1 MRKHILF
8 VSLTILGGFAGAS
21 LYQWALPSSPSFSNL
36 DGYDHKNPVKQVLYA
51 GPSAPPVDFTAPAER
66 AVTTVVHVKTTIS
79 RTSGMA
85 NPFFDPFS
93 FFWGQPSPQS
103 APQQQSAGS
112 GVILSEDGYIVT
124 NNHVIENADEVTVTL
139 DDKQT
144 YKARVVGI
152 DPSTDL
158 ALLKVEAE
166 KLPHIDWGN
175 SDEVRV
181 GEWVLAV
188 GNPFNLTST
197 VTAGIVSAKAR
208 NINILPNQRFPIE
221 SFIQTDAAVNPGN
234 SGGALVNSRGELI
247 GINTAIAS
255 NTGSYSGYSF
265 AIPVNMVRKVVDD
278 LIEFG
283 TVQRGFIGV
292 SIRDVDAEFAKEKDL
307 RTLQGVYVNGLT
319 EDGAAESAGIREGD
333 VITAIN
339 GAPVKSSPELQE
351 QVGRHRPGD
360 RIQVSV
366 IRKGDEKLFSVTLRN
381 KEGTTAVKRNETASL
396 LGATLE
402 NASDVELDK
411 LRLNS
416 GVKVKELRPGKLKN
430 AGLKDGFIITAIDN
444 KPVKNPTE
452 VISYLDSK
460 QGGVLIEGIY
470 PNGMKAFYGFG
481 M

>member
-21 LYQWALPSSPSFSNL
+21 LYQWALPPSPSFSNL
-36 DGYDHKNPVKQVLYA
+36 DGYDHKNSVKHVLYT
-51 GPSAPPVDFTAPAER
+51 GPSAPTVDFTAPAER
-66 AVTTVVHVKTTIS
+66 AVNTVVHVKTTIS

-93 FFWGQPSPQS
+93 FFWGQQSPQS
-103 APQQQSAGS
+103 VPQQQSAGS

-255 NTGSYSGYSF
+255 NTGS
-265 AIPVNMVRKVVDD
+265 
-278 LIEFG
+278 
-283 TVQRGFIGV
+283 
-292 SIRDVDAEFAKEKDL
+292 
-307 RTLQGVYVNGLT
+307 
-319 EDGAAESAGIREGD
+319 
-333 VITAIN
+333 
-339 GAPVKSSPELQE
+339 
-351 QVGRHRPGD
+351 
-360 RIQVSV
+360 
-366 IRKGDEKLFSVTLRN
+366 
-381 KEGTTAVKRNETASL
+381 
-396 LGATLE
+396 
-402 NASDVELDK
+402 
-411 LRLNS
+411 
-416 GVKVKELRPGKLKN
+416 
-430 AGLKDGFIITAIDN
+430 
-444 KPVKNPTE
+444 
-452 VISYLDSK
+452 
-460 QGGVLIEGIY
+460 
-470 PNGMKAFYGFG
+470 
-481 M
+481 

>member
-1 MRKHILF
+1 
-8 VSLTILGGFAGAS
+8 
-21 LYQWALPSSPSFSNL
+21 
-36 DGYDHKNPVKQVLYA
+36 
-51 GPSAPPVDFTAPAER
+51 
-66 AVTTVVHVKTTIS
+66 
-79 RTSGMA
+79 
-85 NPFFDPFS
+85 
-93 FFWGQPSPQS
+93 
-103 APQQQSAGS
+103 
-112 GVILSEDGYIVT
+112 
-124 NNHVIENADEVTVTL
+124 
-139 DDKQT
+139 
-144 YKARVVGI
+144 
-152 DPSTDL
+152 
-158 ALLKVEAE
+158 
-166 KLPHIDWGN
+166 
-175 SDEVRV
+175 
-181 GEWVLAV
+181 
-188 GNPFNLTST
+188 
-197 VTAGIVSAKAR
+197 
-208 NINILPNQRFPIE
+208 
-221 SFIQTDAAVNPGN
+221 
-234 SGGALVNSRGELI
+234 
-247 GINTAIAS
+247 
-255 NTGSYSGYSF
+255 
-265 AIPVNMVRKVVDD
+265 VNMVRKVVDD